1 MNINVPR
8 LANPTEINPDDVLRD
23 YGIDTDVT
31 APVVTVIQRNDNIA
45 TVTHHPDNPVTTTTT
60 LQTMVDM
67 LEPPSLEITENHAPS
82 NSAVAALT
90 DDAIEEMLTE
100 AAVMSESE
108 EDVEESSV
116 EETLQPE
123 ETPQPQ
129 EEPVNTTKGLSV
141 EELLKLLPVNSKTF
155 EIDESTS
162 RFSGAAWYKEIQES
176 TVLLAGLG
184 GIGSY
189 VFFCLSRMKPKQ
201 IIIYDDDIVELVNL
215 SGQLYSLDMVG
226 RTKVDAMALL
236 ARNFSDY
243 YGVITI
249 PQKYTQDIKG
259 TDIMICGFDNMEAR
273 KVFFTSWLNH
283 VYETSTPENCL
294 FIDGRLALEEFQ
306 VYCLQGNDSYNI
318 KRYTD
323 ECLFDDYEA
332 ERVMCSVKQTTYC
345 SNMIGSIIV
354 NLFTNFI
361 ANKLNPIIP
370 RDLPFKT
377 YYDASM
383 MYFKTEV

>member
-23 YGIDTDVT
+23 YGIDTEIT
-31 APVVTVIQRNDNIA
+31 SPVVTVIQRNDNIA
-45 TVTHHPDNPVTTTTT
+45 TVTRNPINPTTTT
-60 LQTMVDM
+60 QEMVDM
-67 LEPPSLEITENHAPS
+67 LEPPSLENVT
-82 NSAVAALT
+82 ALT
-90 DDAIEEMLTE
+90 DVAIEEMLTD
-100 AAVMSESE
+100 AAVISEE
-108 EDVEESSV
+108 EDVEESPV
-116 EETLQPE
+116 EETSQPE

-129 EEPVNTTKGLSV
+129 EESVNSTKVLSA

-176 TVLLAGLG
+176 IVLLAGLG

-189 VFFCLSRMKPKQ
+189 IFFCLSRMKPKQ
-201 IIIYDDDIVELVNL
+201 IIIYDDDVVELVNL

-249 PQKYTQDIKG
+249 PQKYTQDTKG

-273 KVFFTSWLNH
+273 KAFFTSWLNH
-283 VYETSTPENCL
+283 VHETSTPENCL

-318 KRYTD
+318 KRYAN
-323 ECLFDDYEA
+323 ECLFEDYEA
-332 ERVMCSVKQTTYC
+332 ERVMCSAKQTTYC

>member
-1 MNINVPR
+1 MNILH
-8 LANPTEINPDDVLRD
+8 LANPVEINPDDVLRD

-31 APVVTVIQRNDNIA
+31 SPVVTVIQRNDNIA
-45 TVTHHPDNPVTTTTT
+45 TVTHQLANPATTT
-60 LQTMVDM
+60 QTMVDM
-67 LEPPSLEITENHAPS
+67 LEPPSLETIENHTPS
-82 NSAVAALT
+82 SSRVAALT

-100 AAVMSESE
+100 AAVMSDE
-108 EDVEESSV
+108 ENVEESPI
-116 EETLQPE
+116 EETSQPE

-129 EEPVNTTKGLSV
+129 EESVDTTKGLNV

-176 TVLLAGLG
+176 IVLLAGLG

-189 VFFCLSRMKPKQ
+189 IFFCLSRMKPKQ

-249 PQKYTQDIKG
+249 PQKYTQDTKG

-273 KVFFTSWLNH
+273 KAFFTSWLNH
-283 VYETSTPENCL
+283 VHETSTPENCL

-318 KRYTD
+318 KRYAN